1 MPSSATY
8 TLTTPGASAPS
19 GGVSGAGIAP
29 SSGPDFLGFG
39 LLAPFTRTAADF
51 ANAGGIEHLQS
62 MVGQVLGTMAGSDYT
77 EGELPWRSDF
87 GSLLH
92 LLRHRNNDPVT
103 AELARVYI
111 GEALARWI
119 PQIRLIDVRTEKRK
133 GPEGEENVLEV
144 RIKYRIVGIQQ
155 AGNEVL
161 GQPISQSVY
170 LPA

>member
-1 MPSSATY
+1 M
-8 TLTTPGASAPS
+8 
-19 GGVSGAGIAP
+19 I
-29 SSGPDFLGFG
+29 
-39 LLAPFTRTAADF
+39 
-51 ANAGGIEHLQS
+51 
-62 MVGQVLGTMAGSDYT
+62 GQVLGTMAGSDYT
-77 EGELPWRSDF
+77 EGEIPWRSDF